1 MRFDWST
8 KFLYRR
14 RSFIFAIYNK
24 ETSLKNVYEV
34 LREKEVLVERIK
46 AEVDALRIVAPLLS
60 DETEQQV
67 LAQGGAG
74 LKMFTS
80 Q

>member
-1 MRFDWST
+1 
-8 KFLYRR
+8 
-14 RSFIFAIYNK
+14 
-24 ETSLKNVYEV
+24 LKNVYEV